1 MHLVSPK
8 VYCIGR
14 SIVDCNAIR
23 EWLSDLGVSKDRV
36 TALMIESAN
45 NPTES
50 IVALAGRRCYNSYEP
65 GLNPNVTKV
74 RTDFSEYIENILNSG
89 HGSVTEHIYV
99 SFALEGVSRVFTAE
113 MNRHRA
119 GVGISEASMRY
130 IRFEDIGFWMPESIK
145 ESPVS
150 KECDNQ
156 DDIPSLSIKKIKT
169 QAIFK
174 ESFQQAED
182 AYKKLLSIWS
192 EELEEGSSF
201 TQKKALTSMMRRII
215 PMGVSTG
222 GVWTANLRAW
232 RHIVRMRTEKFAEEE
247 IRLVLGMIYDQLSV
261 ICPNILIDSEK
272 KEDGTVA
279 FKNPKI

>member
-23 EWLSDLGVSKDRV
+23 EWLTDLGVSKDRV
-36 TALMIESAN
+36 VELMIESAS

-65 GLNPNVTKV
+65 GLNPNVTKT
-74 RTDFSEYIENILNSG
+74 RTDFGEYMENILNSG

-119 GVGISEASMRY
+119 GVAISEASMRY
-130 IRFEDIGFWMPESIK
+130 IRFEDIGFWMPDSIN
-145 ESPVS
+145 
-150 KECDNQ
+150 CDTSTREL
-156 DDIPSLSIKKIKT
+156 PKSAKT

-174 ESFQQAED
+174 EAFQQAED
-182 AYKKLLSIWS
+182 NYKKLLSIWS
-192 EELEEGSSF
+192 EELDEGSAF
-201 TQKKALTSMMRRII
+201 AQKKALTSMMRRII

-247 IRLVLGMIYDQLSV
+247 IRLVLSAIYDQLSV
-261 ICPNILIDSEK
+261 ICPNLLSDATK
-272 KEDGTVA
+272 KEDGSVA